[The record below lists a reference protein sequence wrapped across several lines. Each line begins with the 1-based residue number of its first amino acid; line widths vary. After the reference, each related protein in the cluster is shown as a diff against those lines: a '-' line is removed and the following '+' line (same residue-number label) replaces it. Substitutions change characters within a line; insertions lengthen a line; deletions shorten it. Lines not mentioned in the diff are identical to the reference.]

1 MKSSRLNIIARA
13 GAIAHVQQ
21 LMIGL
26 GDPKTDAV
34 AFERQI
40 LTPTPI
46 HLSISYLTIED
57 IQSPAAP
64 GFWVDEEQNRFLA
77 ACFSVKVSLQL
88 LRVFGAHFCD

>member
-1 MKSSRLNIIARA
+1 M
-13 GAIAHVQQ
+13 
-21 LMIGL
+21 
-26 GDPKTDAV
+26 
-34 AFERQI
+34 

-88 LRVFGAHFCD
+88 LRVFGAHFCDWGGSPQQGGDRLMPH